1 MTGRATSRLPDP
13 GPLAEIRGL
22 TVGPVAGGPP
32 VLENACLS
40 VPRGQVVAV
49 VGRSGSGKSTL
60 AHGLLGHVRP
70 GLEVRGGTVR
80 VAGLDPFDPAGSRR
94 LRGRV
99 VSFLGQDPASSL
111 NPALRIGTQIAEA
124 VRLRSSVRGTDEV
137 RTRVGELLL
146 SVRLPADR
154 AFRRRLPRE
163 LSGGQAQRVALA
175 LALAGRPGLLVLDE
189 PTSGL
194 DPVLADGMRGLLADV
209 LSAGDRAALLVSH
222 APAWTASVADRVVRL
237 ERGRIVEDG
246 PPGTAPPVRSAE
258 APPAGAPRHEVS
270 RVAAD
275 GPTGGG
281 LHVRGLH
288 AAHSR
293 VPVLHDVSL
302 SLPAGSCT
310 AVVGASGSGKTTLAR
325 CLAGLHPPVRGSV
338 DCRDDGVP
346 RGRGAPV
353 QLVAQDTRGALNP
366 RETVSA
372 ALTRPLRGV
381 RDRSAREASAEAV
394 RLLGLVGLEAGV
406 LARRP
411 GELSGGQRQRVAL
424 ARTLAAEPRA
434 LVCDEI
440 TSALDPDTAKGVLDL
455 LDSLRR
461 TLGLT
466 VVMVTHDLTAAAARA
481 QQIVVLDAGRV
492 VEAGRA
498 GRVLAYPEHPVTRAL
513 LASGDGPTALAVR
526 E

>member
-1 MTGRATSRLPDP
+1 
-13 GPLAEIRGL
+13 
-22 TVGPVAGGPP
+22 
-32 VLENACLS
+32 
-40 VPRGQVVAV
+40 
-49 VGRSGSGKSTL
+49 
-60 AHGLLGHVRP
+60 
-70 GLEVRGGTVR
+70 
-80 VAGLDPFDPAGSRR
+80 
-94 LRGRV
+94 
-99 VSFLGQDPASSL
+99 
-111 NPALRIGTQIAEA
+111 
-124 VRLRSSVRGTDEV
+124 
-137 RTRVGELLL
+137 
-146 SVRLPADR
+146 
-154 AFRRRLPRE
+154 
-163 LSGGQAQRVALA
+163 
-175 LALAGRPGLLVLDE
+175 
-189 PTSGL
+189 
-194 DPVLADGMRGLLADV
+194 
-209 LSAGDRAALLVSH
+209 
-222 APAWTASVADRVVRL
+222 
-237 ERGRIVEDG
+237 
-246 PPGTAPPVRSAE
+246 
-258 APPAGAPRHEVS
+258 
-270 RVAAD
+270 
-275 GPTGGG
+275 
-281 LHVRGLH
+281 H

-338 DCRDDGVP
+338 DWRDDGVP

-406 LARRP
+406 LVRRP

-498 GRVLAYPEHPVTRAL
+498 GRVLAHPEHPVTRAL